1 MIIERLVDGYLQK
14 FSLTS
19 EELRAAYDEQEIIY
33 AHADVTQ
40 RLDELA
46 DWETLPLRG
55 RQDIA
60 VDNVLQDREMLD
72 EIVRCVIKLDP
83 PDNFWDRIDDCIRT
97 GIETILKMRGGNCPS
112 GKFIVTYRNP
122 DATEATIV
130 VAADTPYE
138 AADKAIASIGE
149 EAVVMNITHAEQ

>member
-1 MIIERLVDGYLQK
+1 MIIERLIDGHLRK

-19 EELRAAYDEQEIIY
+19 VELRAAYDEQEIIY
-33 AHADVTQ
+33 AHADVGE
-40 RLDELA
+40 RLAEFA
-46 DWETLPLRG
+46 EWETPLIRELHG
-55 RQDIA
+55 LNA
-60 VDNVLQDREMLD
+60 EVVLEDCEMLD

-83 PDNFWDRIDDCIRT
+83 PGDFWDRIDDCIRT

-122 DATEATIV
+122 DATEAAIV